1 MSKGM
6 RSCMQSCG
14 LRAAGKSGCEAIGTD
29 VLFGE

>member
-6 RSCMQSCG
+6 YSCMQSCS
-14 LRAAGKSGCEAIGTD
+14 LRVAGKSGCEAIGTD